1 MALQP
6 LVENAI
12 RHGIAQDP
20 SAGRVEVSV
29 RRRDQSLRVE
39 VRNDGPTYTG
49 GGAGREAGGVGLS
62 NIRARLRRL
71 YGSGYL
77 LELLPDQERGTLA
90 VLEVPWRSER
100 EELR

>member
-20 SAGRVEVSV
+20 SAGESRSARGDENDRSGW
-29 RRRDQSLRVE
+29 RSA
-39 VRNDGPTYTG
+39 NDGPAYTG
-49 GGAGREAGGVGLS
+49 GARGQCAVAWGSPTSGPGCGGFT
-62 NIRARLRRL
+62 A
-71 YGSGYL
+71 SGYL
-77 LELLPDQERGTLA
+77 LELLPDERGTLA

-100 EELR
+100 EELP